1 LTVYVKK
8 PDGTTLVS
16 KFFIGA
22 GFMDILTLP
31 VDGTYLVLIDPSDST
46 ASNLT
51 VTIHDVPADTTGTI
65 TAGGS
70 TVNVANAHPGQNGV
84 LTFSGTANQRV
95 SVKMTN
101 ASYVGA
107 NSCRVYLKKPDGT
120 TLESVFFIGSG
131 FIDVQTLPTTG
142 TYTILVDP
150 SDAAVGSVNVTLYDV
165 PADLTGSVT
174 IGGSALNVAPSI
186 PGQIANIT
194 FEGTSSQ
201 QVTVH
206 ITSSNLSCVAV
217 TLKQPNG
224 STLTTKSSCA
234 ADFNLTTQTL
244 PTTGTYTIKID
255 PSGSNTGNLNV
266 DVTNP

>member
-1 LTVYVKK
+1 
-8 PDGTTLVS
+8 
-16 KFFIGA
+16 
-22 GFMDILTLP
+22 
-31 VDGTYLVLIDPSDST
+31 
-46 ASNLT
+46 
-51 VTIHDVPADTTGTI
+51 
-65 TAGGS
+65 
-70 TVNVANAHPGQNGV
+70 
-84 LTFSGTANQRV
+84 
-95 SVKMTN
+95 
-101 ASYVGA
+101 
-107 NSCRVYLKKPDGT
+107 VYLKKPDGT